1 MPICLKGQLASIHEW
16 PRRVLIVNPYPPVAL
31 SEILRPDLL
40 RCLGSGAQG
49 GVVTEPIVSAPDL
62 LRLPRW
68 AILIPL
74 RLTLTSTNTLSCV
87 SLLLDSLD
95 DVEWKNNRAG
105 HVYVSTAKA
114 YTFGRGI
121 EGPEGVRMITC
132 RVDMKLGS
140 REAVGT
146 FSESSD
152 SP

>member
-1 MPICLKGQLASIHEW
+1 MFAELLRGL
-16 PRRVLIVNPYPPVAL
+16 VLYSSGPGCR
-31 SEILRPDLL
+31 EILRPDLL

-62 LRLPRW
+62 LRSPRS

-95 DVEWKNNRAG
+95 DVEWKKNRAG

-114 YTFGRGI
+114 YTFGRDIGDDRR
-121 EGPEGVRMITC
+121 GG
-132 RVDMKLGS
+132 
-140 REAVGT
+140 
-146 FSESSD
+146 F
-152 SP
+152 